1 MKNVTLDA
9 KGFLFLSNSENG
21 PQEQVYRLTS
31 VYGKLAST
39 AFNVAFPFF
48 KEVRFASQML
58 RPLPLA
64 CFAP

>member
-39 AFNVAFPFF
+39 AFNVAFPRSFF
-48 KEVRFASQML
+48 SSQML